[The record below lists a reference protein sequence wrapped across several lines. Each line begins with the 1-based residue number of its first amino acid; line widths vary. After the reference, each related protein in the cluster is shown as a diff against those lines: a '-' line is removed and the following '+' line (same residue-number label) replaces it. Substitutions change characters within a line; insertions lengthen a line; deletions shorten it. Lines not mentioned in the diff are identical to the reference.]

1 MNLKV
6 FAPDHEMSNQI
17 GSPPQDETADRTGLT
32 IAGQDALKRI
42 LQDHPGLEAQLA
54 PLTLEEKAALMQ
66 QWMTQLERESLQ
78 ALIAFGQQQ
87 LAAIPESPPAVQHQT
102 RLVLKKDYTYQEQGL
117 SQPTQYYVY
126 LRRRKPKLDRY
137 IGTLFYVP
145 QGCSL
150 SYKVDAEGRVL
161 FYPPHNLFQLKDLQ
175 NPTEVRLVRLLCLEP
190 PPPDYTFTKQK
201 NDSPPIS
208 LHLEYLDPLTH
219 QLLSQECYAFPACMY
234 EGGPLDRYRWN
245 VSVVSGLPVSGL
257 PSGTEANLTETNL
270 SASIPERS
278 SSRSTA
284 NPSRRIVETLNLET
298 SNQSAP
304 FCLVNSE
311 QAPRILE
318 RMQLWVKWS
327 DRAMPQSRWEVVR
340 PLANQT
346 DQTYRLIHSNSGR
359 TIFTWQGDRG
369 TVHFNHSLPVVMKWF
384 QDLGLAVSESQNQR
398 QYGAAE
404 LKLAH
409 SLFINMSLSE
419 TNPLVVLKQLFGV
432 AFTDIEI

>member
-17 GSPPQDETADRTGLT
+17 GLPQQDETADRGLT
-32 IAGQDALKRI
+32 IAGQDAVQRV
-42 LQDHPGLEAQLA
+42 LQNHPGLEAQLA
-54 PLTLEEKAALMQ
+54 SVTLAEKVALMHH
-66 QWMTQLERESLQ
+66 WVTQLDRESLQ
-78 ALIAFGQQQ
+78 TLLASGQQH
-87 LAAIPESPPAVQHQT
+87 LATMPDSPAVQHQT

-145 QGCSL
+145 HGCSL

-161 FYPPHNLFQLKDLQ
+161 FYPPHNLFQLKDSQ
-175 NPTEVRLVRLLCLEP
+175 NPAEVRLVRLLCLEP

-201 NDSPPIS
+201 NDSPPIA
-208 LHLEYLDPLTH
+208 LHLEYLDPRTH
-219 QLLSQECYAFPACMY
+219 QLLSQECYPFPSCMY

-245 VSVVSGLPVSGL
+245 VSVVAAAAADS
-257 PSGTEANLTETNL
+257 ETNPAVSIQAQ
-270 SASIPERS
+270 SASGAANSPRWIAETSAQPTQFRL
-278 SSRSTA
+278 A
-284 NPSRRIVETLNLET
+284 NP
-298 SNQSAP
+298 A
-304 FCLVNSE
+304 

-327 DRAMPQSRWEVVR
+327 DRAMPQARWEIVQ
-340 PLANQT
+340 PEPAHQTNQI
-346 DQTYRLIHSNSGR
+346 YRLIHSHSGR
-359 TIFTWQGDRG
+359 TILEWQGDRA
-369 TVHFNHSLPVVMKWF
+369 TVHFDHSLPIVMKWF

-398 QYGAAE
+398 QYSAAE

-409 SLFINMSLSE
+409 SLFINMSLSQ
-419 TNPLVVLKQLFGV
+419 TNPLIVLKQLFGV
-432 AFTDIEI
+432 AFTDRDSQSDA